1 MSCYPSF
8 NTVWPEGAVDITDPT
23 DSDSNI
29 SKGSTEFE
37 SITYDKGRSVCQSG
51 TPVIRVLQNQTNVKL
66 ILPLRDLN
74 GFPVDITSITE
85 EDTVYTGEDDSS
97 SSTSTDLKFI
107 SGYNAGFI
115 VRDTYMSNTAE
126 FVKVCEVEQQNPGL
140 VSCILPAG
148 YLKDAGVYRSEVMI
162 TDTNGDK
169 LYFAVPYWFCIEKSL
184 FTDSNGALTIPEV
197 RLNMRDV
204 CITQNILINALEFSD
219 EEIITAIKKPVDEF
233 NALYQPKTS
242 YTVSSFPGRWRF
254 FWMNAVIGYLL
265 RIAALSYSRNHLPYS
280 TGGISVDDKNKANE
294 YLTQSSMYLGEW
306 RDFIKNTKLEI
317 NIGNGFGY
325 IGSGYC

>member
-1 MSCYPSF
+1 
-8 NTVWPEGAVDITDPT
+8 
-23 DSDSNI
+23 
-29 SKGSTEFE
+29 
-37 SITYDKGRSVCQSG
+37 
-51 TPVIRVLQNQTNVKL
+51 
-66 ILPLRDLN
+66 
-74 GFPVDITSITE
+74 
-85 EDTVYTGEDDSS
+85 
-97 SSTSTDLKFI
+97 
-107 SGYNAGFI
+107 
-115 VRDTYMSNTAE
+115 
-126 FVKVCEVEQQNPGL
+126 
-140 VSCILPAG
+140 
-148 YLKDAGVYRSEVMI
+148 
-162 TDTNGDK
+162 
-169 LYFAVPYWFCIEKSL
+169 
-184 FTDSNGALTIPEV
+184 
-197 RLNMRDV
+197 MRDV